1 MNCSD
6 LDHAL
11 LEIDESVT
19 AQLSP
24 QAQEHLSGCRR
35 CQELVHA
42 LSAQLAAESPSPAT
56 LHQIEQRI
64 VADLRPV
71 RPLAPAGY
79 LFAAFAGIFVLVVAF
94 GVYRIGAFALAVMSP
109 LQASVML
116 GALATSAGLLA
127 YSLVHQMV
135 PGSRQRISP
144 RLLPV
149 SIIISLM
156 VVMAVLFQFQ
166 HERNFWANG
175 WSCIRAG
182 TPIGFLTAVPFWL
195 VLRRGTVLSPRL
207 TGAATGL
214 FAGLAGTAA
223 LEFHCPNLDAWHILV
238 SHLGVAVL
246 GALVGLLIGFI
257 AETVGSNST
266 GQGRQG
272 SDFK

>member
-24 QAQEHLSGCRR
+24 QAQEHLSGCKR
-35 CQELVHA
+35 CQELVRA
-42 LSAQLAAESPSPAT
+42 LSAQVAAESPSPAT
-56 LHQIEQRI
+56 LRQIEQRI

-79 LFAAFAGIFVLVVAF
+79 LFVAFASIFILVVALS
-94 GVYRIGAFALAVMSP
+94 VYQIGAFALSVMSP
-109 LQASVML
+109 WQASVIL

-166 HERNFWANG
+166 HERNFWSNG
-175 WSCIRAG
+175 WTCIRAG
-182 TPIGFLTAVPFWL
+182 TPIGFLAAVPFWL

-214 FAGLAGTAA
+214 FAGLAGTTV
-223 LEFHCPNLDAWHILV
+223 LEVHCPNLDAWHILI

-246 GALVGLLIGFI
+246 VAIAGLLIGFA
-257 AETVGSNST
+257 AEIVGSRSV
-266 GQGRQG
+266 GQR
-272 SDFK
+272 SDLR